1 MGQMKRQ
8 FGSNETFHLTLRG
21 TVSFDQIVYGESFSI
36 QHVNCMFLCLKT
48 TRILKYDHKC

>member
-48 TRILKYDHKC
+48 TRILKYDH